1 MPNTLEER
9 DWRLL
14 LTRIRSGECTPFLG
28 AGACYGVLP
37 LGADVAGQW
46 AKEYSY
52 PLDDSCQELA
62 RVAQFLAV
70 EYDNMFPKG
79 ELAKKLRD
87 VAPPDFS
94 EPDEPHNIL
103 AGFPLPIY
111 ITTNYDDFMVQAL
124 KSRDRDPKQELCQW
138 NDLLKS
144 QKSVFGPDSDFQP
157 TVANPV
163 VFHLH
168 GHFGV
173 PQSMVLTE
181 DDYLDFLVEV
191 SRFQEILPPRIEEAF
206 ASTSLLFLGYRLT
219 DWDFRVLFRSIVTY
233 LAKSLG
239 MTHISV
245 QLVPGEVGT
254 SEEQK
259 EKAREYLDHYFGDQ
273 KIRVYWGTCR
283 EFITELGKRW
293 EEFSHAQ

>member
-1 MPNTLEER
+1 MPKTLEER

-37 LGADVAGQW
+37 LGADVAGEW

-52 PLDDSCQELA
+52 PLDDSCQDLA

-87 VAPPDFS
+87 VVPPDFN
-94 EPDEPHNIL
+94 EPDEPHSIL

-124 KSRDRDPKQELCQW
+124 KSRNRDPKQELCQW
-138 NDLLKS
+138 NDLLKN
-144 QKSVFGPDSDFQP
+144 QKSVFGPESDFQP

-245 QLVPGEVGT
+245 QLVPGEVGI

>member
-1 MPNTLEER
+1 MPSTLEER

-37 LGADVAGQW
+37 LGAEVAGEW

-52 PLDDSCQELA
+52 PLDDSCQDLA

-79 ELAKKLRD
+79 ELAKKLRN
-87 VAPPDFS
+87 VAPPDFNK
-94 EPDEPHNIL
+94 PDEPHSIL

-138 NDLLKS
+138 NDLLKN

-191 SRFQEILPPRIEEAF
+191 SRFQDILPPRIEEAF

-254 SEEQK
+254 SEGQK